1 MREEGDAEK
10 VESSF
15 VQGPNQ
21 GSPKFT
27 MCCNSAGAKMRSGR
41 NGNRFLNRS
50 RECTALRLDGRR
62 ARRGLHDA
70 AAAPP
75 ARLARRSRR
84 RRTRTRTATGTR
96 KERKRE
102 RERIRTSRTHL
113 LFLLR
118 PRSTARWITC
128 EEQDSGQV
136 PGSGISVEQ
145 FHPQGC
151 SQCPG
156 EPKLLFVS

>member
-1 MREEGDAEK
+1 MASGHRLTLSVSSAGHKALRAPREVREEGDAEK

-96 KERKRE
+96 KERE
-102 RERIRTSRTHL
+102 RESAYG
-113 LFLLR
+113 LR
-118 PRSTARWITC
+118 AHTFYFYFALARPLA
-128 EEQDSGQV
+128 G
-136 PGSGISVEQ
+136 
-145 FHPQGC
+145 
-151 SQCPG
+151 
-156 EPKLLFVS
+156 